1 MMLVDDSLKNIF
13 LKAFLI
19 TLSCMPG
26 IVWSWNA
33 PVVANKGMVVTAS
46 EIASNVGSDILK
58 KGGNA
63 MDAAIASAFALA
75 VTHPTAGNIGG
86 GGFLVYRNSDGK
98 AFSYDFREV
107 APTAAAPDMWLEEG
121 EYSFDKHHRGYLA
134 VGVPGTVAGLHMAWK
149 DHGSLPWRELLKPAI
164 ALARKGFRVSH
175 NLAASLK
182 AALPRFA
189 AYPASLEQFSNRG
202 KPLKPGEFLRQK
214 DLAKTLTRIAKD
226 GPDGFYKGKTAEL
239 MIKEMERGSGLIT
252 IEDLA
257 IYKAKRRDPIKG
269 LYRGY
274 DIISMPPPSSG
285 GVTLI
290 QILNILEGFKIGE
303 YGYGSAKY
311 MHLAAEAMRRAFEDR
326 ARYLG
331 DPDYNPS
338 MPLETLV
345 SKAYAADQ
353 RATIDQQVA
362 SVSRLPLSENEGESE
377 ETTHLSVVDE
387 MRNAV
392 SLTYTLEWGYGSGI
406 VVSGAGFLL
415 NNEMGDFNAIPG
427 VTTDRGLIGTSP
439 NLAQPGK
446 RMLSSMTPTIL
457 AKDGK
462 LVMVTGAPGGR
473 TIINTVLQT
482 IVNVVDFE
490 MTAQSAVDASRFHHQ
505 WFPDR
510 IITEKQGF
518 SPDSMSLLRAM
529 GHTVSERVRQGRA
542 YVVVVNDRNQL
553 LEAGIDRRLPD
564 AGAGTHD

>member
-1 MMLVDDSLKNIF
+1 MLVDGLLKNIL
-13 LKAFLI
+13 LKGCLI

-26 IVWSWNA
+26 PAWSWNA

-46 EIASNVGSDILK
+46 EIASNVGADILK

-63 MDAAIASAFALA
+63 MDAAVASAFALA

-86 GGFLVYRNSDGK
+86 GGFLVYRNSDGE

-107 APTAAAPDMWLEEG
+107 APNAATPDMWLEEG
-121 EYSFDKHHRGYLA
+121 QYSFDKHHRGYLA
-134 VGVPGTVAGLHMAWK
+134 VGVPGTVSGLHMAWK
-149 DHGSLPWRELLKPAI
+149 DHGSLAWPELLKPAI
-164 ALARKGFRVSH
+164 DLARKGFRVSH

-189 AYPASLEQFSNRG
+189 AYPASLDQFSNAG

-214 DLAKTLTRIAKD
+214 DLARTLKRIAKD
-226 GPDGFYKGKTAEL
+226 GPDGFYEGKTAEL
-239 MIKEMERGSGLIT
+239 IVKEMERGSGLIT
-252 IEDLA
+252 TEDLA
-257 IYKAKRRDPIKG
+257 SYKAKRRDPIKG

-274 DIISMPPPSSG
+274 DVISMPPPSSG

-303 YGYGSAKY
+303 YGYGSAQY
-311 MHLAAEAMRRAFEDR
+311 IHLAAEAMRRAFEDR

-331 DPDYNPS
+331 DPDFNPL
-338 MPLETLV
+338 MPLKSLV
-345 SKAYAADQ
+345 SKKYATDK

-362 SVSRLPLSENEGESE
+362 SVSRLPLSKNEVESE

-427 VTTDRGLIGTSP
+427 VTTDGGLIGTSP

-482 IVNVVDFE
+482 IINVVDFE
-490 MTAQSAVDASRFHHQ
+490 MSAQSAVDASRFHHQ

-518 SPDSMSLLRAM
+518 SPDSMSLLRGM